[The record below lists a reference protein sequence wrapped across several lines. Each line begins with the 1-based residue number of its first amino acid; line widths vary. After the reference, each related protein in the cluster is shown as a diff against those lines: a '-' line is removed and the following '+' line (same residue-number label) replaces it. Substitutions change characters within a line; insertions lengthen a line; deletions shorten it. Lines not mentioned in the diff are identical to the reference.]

1 MAYWLIKQEPT
12 EFDYDDLVSSGS
24 TVWDGVKNALAQ
36 QHLRAMKAGDRAF
49 FYHTGDEK
57 AIVGICKI
65 IAGPTPVEGDD
76 SLVTITVAPDQ
87 WLPNPVTL
95 AAIKADGEFDD
106 WELVK
111 QSRLSVM
118 PCSPAYWKRI
128 VTMAKQPSG
137 KLVGR

>member
-1 MAYWLIKQEPT
+1 MAYWLIKQEPST
-12 EFDYDDLVSSGS
+12 YAYDDLVGDGT
-24 TVWDGVKNALAQ
+24 TVWDGVTNALAQ
-36 QHLRAMKAGDRAF
+36 QHLKAMKAGDRAF

-57 AIVGICKI
+57 AIVAICKI
-65 IAGPTPVEGDD
+65 TVGPTPVEGDD
-76 SLVTITVAPDQ
+76 TMVTVTVAPDQ

-95 AAIKADGEFDD
+95 ASIKADGEFAE

-111 QSRLSVM
+111 QGRLSVM

-137 KLVGR
+137 KMVTR